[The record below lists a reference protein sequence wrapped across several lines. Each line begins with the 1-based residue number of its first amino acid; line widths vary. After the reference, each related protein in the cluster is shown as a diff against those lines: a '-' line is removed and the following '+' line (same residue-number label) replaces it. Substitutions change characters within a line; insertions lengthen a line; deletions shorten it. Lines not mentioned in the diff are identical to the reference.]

1 LNTSKKPKV
10 AEVRNDPRRK
20 GTALAVPQS
29 IASSRALDSLLEI
42 KRKRAKAYL
51 SKRVLVE
58 FIWQGLGSRFE

>member
-1 LNTSKKPKV
+1 MERQISQAGHGFSRAAML
-10 AEVRNDPRRK
+10 RK
-20 GTALAVPQS
+20 M
-29 IASSRALDSLLEI
+29 IWALDSLLEI